1 MFDILEGKPAV
12 ESVCDNKEAFLYM
25 PEREDSRYG
34 KRLSSS
40 LITAVPKSA
49 ILKEAFDVL
58 TGIMT
63 SGNVPYEEELRLLKW
78 NEDTNVHFIENS
90 L

>member
-40 LITAVPKSA
+40 LIAAVPKSI

-58 TGIMT
+58 SGIMT
-63 SGNVPYEEELRLLKW
+63 SKVVPYNQKLNILKW
-78 NEDTNVHFIENS
+78 NRDTGVNY